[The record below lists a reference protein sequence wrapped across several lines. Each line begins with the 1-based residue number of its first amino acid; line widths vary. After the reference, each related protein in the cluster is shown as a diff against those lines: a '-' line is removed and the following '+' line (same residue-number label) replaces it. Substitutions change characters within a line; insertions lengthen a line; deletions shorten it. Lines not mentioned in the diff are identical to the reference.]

1 MDVISILV
9 TSVLSVQPNYI
20 RFSRSHHGLGYT
32 PVFSVN
38 LLEQTFME
46 NITLFCKSFDV
57 VMSCFAAQP
66 GLS

>member
-1 MDVISILV
+1 MDVINSLV
-9 TSVLSVQPNYI
+9 TSVLSVWPDYI
-20 RFSRSHHGLGYT
+20 SFFRSHHGLGYK

-57 VMSCFAAQP
+57 VMSEVLLHSQD
-66 GLS
+66 